1 MALGSFLRSCCAG
14 DFRPYFLIEDDID
27 SATRQRRQIIL
38 SDSFIL
44 DMETT
49 GYFDIEPLI
58 ITTTAT
64 ADTKKARATSI
75 SLTLQMGPYSS
86 HGAAATTCAALPISG
101 FPRRLITEE
110 TGGGKAVVAT
120 AAALAPAGGCSSS
133 VLVSEQRNVG
143 DVSTADSVSAMS
155 TSSPRPLS
163 PDSVSPITTYTL
175 ASRSSTGSASL
186 GAAGGPEKPR
196 RLGGEVIAELP
207 DHGSQA
213 AELPSG

>member
-1 MALGSFLRSCCAG
+1 MG

-27 SATRQRRQIIL
+27 GATRQRRQVIL
-38 SDSFIL
+38 SDAFIL

-58 ITTTAT
+58 TTTTT

-86 HGAAATTCAALPISG
+86 HGAAATTSAALPISG
-101 FPRRLITEE
+101 FPRRLIIEE
-110 TGGGKAVVAT
+110 AGGTATKAVSPV
-120 AAALAPAGGCSSS
+120 PAGGSS
-133 VLVSEQRNVG
+133 VLVSEHRNVG

-186 GAAGGPEKPR
+186 GVAGGPEKPR
-196 RLGGEVIAELP
+196 RLGGEEVIAELP